1 MKPDESELHD
11 AKLTALYR
19 EDAQQMPSPAADA
32 AILAAAR
39 RAVGAGP
46 QRRPLLLRLR
56 WLTPLLAAATVA
68 VIAIGI
74 VRMIPPEEIASPGAE
89 RFRAPAPASA
99 PTPATAP
106 ANSPK
111 PAPAPDTAASA
122 PAKAAAREDR
132 PVRLKQRQ
140 VAREAGDSSAFVPAP
155 PAAPAPPR
163 SIAAALEATAE
174 RAPAARYEAPAAA
187 PAAATPPPPAL
198 AAAQSAPSAPAA
210 AGAMVARKSL
220 AAPMPSQ
227 DASVTRDP
235 VKWINAIRELRNA
248 GRRDDVARE
257 LAEFKRRYPDY
268 ELPVDLRDGK

>member
-46 QRRPLLLRLR
+46 QRRPLLLRQR

-74 VRMIPPEEIASPGAE
+74 VRIVPPEEIASPGAE

-99 PTPATAP
+99 PTPAPATAP
-106 ANSPK
+106 AAE
-111 PAPAPDTAASA
+111 PAPATAASA

-132 PVRLKQRQ
+132 PARLKQRQ
-140 VAREAGDSSAFVPAP
+140 VAREAADSGFVPAP